1 MRRLILL
8 LHTILLF
15 PFVLSSIGTDPNVL
29 RNFSRKADLDKWV
42 DSVFTSLTPAERV
55 GQLFMPIVELSKTES
70 AKRRFNLLLDES
82 KVGGFLFHKGTAARQ
97 AELTNLA
104 QSRSKVPL
112 LIALDG
118 EWGLS
123 MRLEE
128 TTRFPRN
135 IALGA
140 INKDSLL
147 YLYGKEV
154 ARQCKVMGIH
164 INFAPVLDVNSN
176 PNNPIIGTRSFGED
190 VNRVIQSGIAYS
202 KGLEDG
208 GVLSVAKHFPGHG
221 DTFDDSHKTLPSVL
235 HSRERLNQIEL
246 LPFNEYI
253 KSGLGGVLTAHL
265 FVPSLEE
272 KQIASSLSPLVVTDL
287 LQTEMGFNGLIFT
300 DALAMKG
307 ANTTGSVALEALKA
321 GNDVLLGTSWVK
333 PEIDSIL
340 KAAENGEI
348 SWDIINEKCKKIL
361 AYKYILGASRP
372 KKIDTKG
379 LSARLNTRHA
389 NQLNEKLTASSL
401 TLFENK
407 NGAIPLTNL
416 ENYKMASLSIGPS
429 LKGSTIFQKQLQQ
442 YNRVD
447 PFWIQTPAKEQQIT
461 DLIRQLS
468 TYNCVL
474 IGIHSIRSLPW
485 KLLRELSDK
494 TKVVYTFFISPFNIP
509 SELIQFT
516 SQSSAALLAFEDTPL
531 AQEKSAQALFGGIEI
546 SGTLPVDIGHWKV
559 GVGFSTTKTRVGFAS
574 PDQVGLSESGLNRID
589 SVVQSAIKEKAFPG
603 CQVLV
608 AKDGWIVYN
617 RSFGFFDYASTHRVE
632 ESDLYD
638 LASLTKATAT
648 LPAVMWCFERKLITF
663 EDKLSKYF
671 PEFVGTNKANITI
684 RELLFHESGLRHIGG
699 VSNFLI
705 DNESVEGRVYSAVRT
720 AKHRIQLDQRLWA
733 NGNVKLRQEMV
744 SPTRSIHFTLQA
756 GDRFYVHNSIVDS
769 IMKSVVESNI
779 NPSKRYLYTDIN
791 FILLKMIVEKVSS
804 KPMDEL
810 VENEVYRRIGANNLL
825 FHPLR
830 YYSKTAIAPTENDEF
845 IRRQMLIGYVHDEI
859 AAFMGGVGGHAGLFG
874 NALDVAKLSECY
886 LNDGKYGGEQIFA
899 PEVARLFTQS
909 KSRKSRRGLGFDKPD
924 PNPSIGSTS
933 KYAPQSTFGHT
944 GFTGTSFWIDPK
956 NKLTYVFISNRVY
969 PKRWNKKI
977 SSLDV
982 RTKIHDIIYESLITP

>member
-1 MRRLILL
+1 MRKLILL
-8 LHTILLF
+8 LHIFLLF

-29 RNFSRKADLDKWV
+29 RNFSRKADLDRWV
-42 DSVFTSLTPAERV
+42 DSVYNSLTPAERI
-55 GQLFMPIVELSKTES
+55 GQLFMPIVELSNSES

-82 KVGGFLFHKGTAARQ
+82 RVGGFLFHKGTAERQ

-104 QSRSKVPL
+104 QSKSKVPL

-140 INKDSLL
+140 TSNDSLL

-154 ARQCKVMGIH
+154 ARQCKEMGIH
-164 INFAPVLDVNSN
+164 VNFAPVLDVNSN

-190 VNRVIQSGIAYS
+190 VSRVIKSGIAYS

-221 DTFDDSHKTLPSVL
+221 DTSEDSHKTLPSVL
-235 HSRERLNQIEL
+235 HSRDRLNQIEL

-253 KSGLGGVLTAHL
+253 KSGLGGILTAHL
-265 FVPSLEE
+265 FVPSLEQ
-272 KQIASSLSPLVVTDL
+272 KQIASSLSSLVVTDL
-287 LQTEMGFNGLIFT
+287 LQNEMGFKGLIFT

-307 ANTTGSVALEALKA
+307 ASAAGSVALEALKA
-321 GNDVLLGTSWVK
+321 GNDVLLGTSRIK

-348 SWDIINEKCKKIL
+348 SWDVINEKCKKIL

-372 KKIDTKG
+372 QKIEIKG
-379 LSARLNTRHA
+379 LSSRLNTKYA
-389 NQLNEKLTASSL
+389 DQLNEKLTSSSL

-407 NGAIPLTNL
+407 NGAVPLSNL
-416 ENYKMASLSIGPS
+416 ESYKVASLSIGPS
-429 LKGSTIFQKQLQQ
+429 LKGSTVFQKHLQQ
-442 YNRVD
+442 YDRVD
-447 PFWIQTPAKEQQIT
+447 PFWIQTPAKEQQMN
-461 DLIRQLS
+461 DLVRQLS
-468 TYNCVL
+468 SYNCVL
-474 IGIHSIRSLPW
+474 IGIHSSRSLPW

-509 SELIQFT
+509 TELIQYT
-516 SQSSAALLAFEDTPL
+516 SRSSAALMAFEDTPL
-531 AQEKSAQALFGGIEI
+531 AQAKAAQALFGGIEI
-546 SGTLPVDIGHWKV
+546 SGTLPVDVGHWKV
-559 GVGFSTTKTRVGFAS
+559 GTGYNTTKSRLGFTT
-574 PDQVGLSESGLNRID
+574 PDQVGLSESGLMRID
-589 SVVQSAIKEKAFPG
+589 SVVHAAIKQKAFPG

-608 AKDGWIVYN
+608 AKDGWVVYN
-617 RSFGFFDYASTHRVE
+617 RSFGFFDYANTHRVV

-638 LASLTKATAT
+638 LASLTKAAAT
-648 LPAVMWCFERKLITF
+648 LPAVMWCFERKLF
-663 EDKLSKYF
+663 SLEDRLSKFF

-744 SPTRSIHFTLQA
+744 SPDRSIQYSLQA
-756 GDRFYVHNSIVDS
+756 GDRFYVHNSIIDS
-769 IMKSVVESNI
+769 IMKIVVESSI

-804 KPMDEL
+804 KPMNEL
-810 VENEVYRRIGANNLL
+810 IENEVYRRIGASNLL

-830 YYSKTAIAPTENDEF
+830 YYSKTSIAPTENDEF

-859 AAFMGGVGGHAGLFG
+859 AAYMGGVGGHAGLFG
-874 NALDVAKLSECY
+874 NALDVAKLSECFM
-886 LNDGKYGGEQIFA
+886 NDGKYGGEQIFA
-899 PEVARLFTQS
+899 PEVARMFTQS

-924 PNPSIGSTS
+924 PNPLIGSTS
-933 KYAPQSTFGHT
+933 KYAPQSTYGHT
-944 GFTGTSFWIDPK
+944 GFTGTSFWVDPK

-969 PKRWNKKI
+969 PKRWNRKI
-977 SSLDV
+977 STLDV
-982 RTKIHDIIYESLITP
+982 RTKIHDIIYESFVTP